1 VVGIPDAEAGEL
13 PRAYV
18 VIRPGN
24 TLTER
29 EVKQFVAGDL
39 ASLLHFRYLTLSMAF
54 PSVL

>member
-39 ASLLHFRYLTLSMAF
+39 ASLHHFGYLTLSMAF
-54 PSVL
+54 L